1 MRLFVAWSFHSLEL
15 TPPNMYL
22 QVMMMFSLHTRFLL
36 FAGNL
41 LNRR

>member
-1 MRLFVAWSFHSLEL
+1 
-15 TPPNMYL
+15 MYL